1 MASTLPDDL
10 IELLAESYSEI
21 NPATKKRWTLRELA
35 AFASQ
40 QLGREVTRP
49 VVERAIYPVRAE
61 WAKVAREVARERIG
75 AKLPAQLDALDDMIE
90 AMKRDFIEAGTAGH
104 RAAALDAYRKTLT
117 VKLRFSGVGEHLEVS
132 GGLALDGS
140 LTVTDARSQLA
151 AQLARAATGAVAD
164 AAGEGAGGAQ
174 PRGDGRPPP

>member
-1 MASTLPDDL
+1 MSRSTLPDDL

-49 VVERAIYPVRAE
+49 VVERAIYPVRDE
-61 WAKVAREVARERIG
+61 WAKVAREVTRERIG
-75 AKLPAQLDALDDMIE
+75 AKLPSQVATLDDMLTKVE
-90 AMKRDFIEAGTAGH
+90 RDFTDAMTPGA
-104 RAAALDAYRKTLT
+104 RAAALDTYRKGLLL
-117 VKLRFSGVGEHLEVS
+117 KLRFSGVGEHLEVS
-132 GGLALDGS
+132 GDVKLDGT

-151 AQLARAATGAVAD
+151 AQLARAASGAD
-164 AAGEGAGGAQ
+164 AAGAGGGAGEPVAGS
-174 PRGDGRPPP
+174 G